1 MKVGARLVLSLWAG
15 GLVTVG
21 GVVAPTLFATLD
33 DRHLAGQ
40 IAGSLFRVATLGSV
54 LLCLLLLLLERRGQ
68 VSRPPRRQLVG
79 RVAPVLLLGLSEWGV
94 RPLLEAARAA
104 GGSASGEF
112 ALWHG
117 VSTLLYV
124 AATAWVVATL
134 ASELRR

>member
-21 GVVAPTLFATLD
+21 GVVAPTLFATLE
-33 DRHLAGQ
+33 DRHLAGV
-40 IAGSLFRVATLGSV
+40 IAGSLFRVATLGSIV
-54 LLCLLLLLLERRGQ
+54 LCLLLMLLERRGQ
-68 VSRPPRRQLVG
+68 VSRPSRRQLVG
-79 RVAPVLLLGLSEWGV
+79 RVAPVVLLGLSEWAV

-112 ALWHG
+112 AMWHG
-117 VSTLLYV
+117 VSTVLYV

-134 ASELRR
+134 VAELKR